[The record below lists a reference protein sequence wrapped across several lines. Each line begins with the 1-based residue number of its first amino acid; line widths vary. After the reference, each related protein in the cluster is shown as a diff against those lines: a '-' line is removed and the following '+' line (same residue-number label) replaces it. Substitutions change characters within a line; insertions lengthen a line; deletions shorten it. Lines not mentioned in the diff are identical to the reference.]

1 MFKNL
6 FKKASKV
13 SEDYDIHHVSKD
25 CWTVH
30 LSDEQT
36 SILASKGLKDVR
48 ELTLTK
54 GEQTWKVEYSY
65 LTRDG
70 SWENVSSGGIA
81 FSDKPLESV
90 LDQFFNC

>member
-1 MFKNL
+1 MFKSL
-6 FKKASKV
+6 FKKSAAKV
-13 SEDYDIHHVSKD
+13 YDIVEVSKD

-30 LSDEQT
+30 LTKEQS
-36 SILASKGLKDVR
+36 SILASKGLQDVR

-54 GEQTWKVEYSY
+54 GESTWKVEYSY

-81 FSDKPLESV
+81 FASESLQDVLE
-90 LDQFFNC
+90 QFFN